1 MTDTLFS
8 ILRKEGILYGR
19 RRRRKKEISFGVVQ
33 KNQKKDVEMK
43 IRRLAAVW
51 TSKLAGYVC
60 KKMGKQGVTW
70 AGKIAL
76 KIYPNILRE
85 LAGEVREGIFAVC
98 GTNGKTTT
106 NNLLCSVLE
115 ANGQKVVCNHT
126 GSNMLNGVVAAFVL
140 KAKLNGHLDAD
151 YACIEIDEASTVRVF
166 PYFKPDYMIL
176 TNLFRDQLDRYGEID
191 ITMKLL
197 ARAMEMAPR
206 MELLVN
212 GDDSLSAYLAM
223 EGKNSY
229 KTYGISEK
237 VLEEDAQEI
246 REGRFCKRC
255 GAKMEYDFY
264 HYSQLGLYH
273 CPQCGFSRPVP
284 DYDGRN
290 VDMTE
295 GLAFDVG
302 DFHIKANYRGFY
314 NIYNILAVYGAV
326 DMAGISRENFNEV
339 LGDYKPQFGRNELFQ
354 IQDTKVM
361 LNLAKNPAGFNQNI
375 GAVMADKTPKDI
387 IILINDNAQDGT
399 DVSWLWDV
407 DFDRLRDAQAAS
419 ITVSGIRCYDMRL
432 RLRYVEIE
440 SRAEPDVEKAIL
452 SKLKE
457 GTGNLYLLVNYT
469 GLYTTHNILKKMEEK
484 A

>member
-1 MTDTLFS
+1 
-8 ILRKEGILYGR
+8 
-19 RRRRKKEISFGVVQ
+19 
-33 KNQKKDVEMK
+33 MK
-43 IRRLAAVW
+43 IRRLTAIWV
-51 TSKLAGYVC
+51 SKFAGYVC

-76 KIYPNILRE
+76 KIDPDILRE
-85 LAGEVREGIFAVC
+85 LSREVRRGIFAVC

-115 ANGQKVVCNHT
+115 ANGQKVVCNRT

-140 KAKLNGHLDAD
+140 KAGLNGHLDAD

-166 PYFKPDYMIL
+166 PYFKPDYMVL

-191 ITMKLL
+191 TTMNLL
-197 ARAMEMAPR
+197 SRAMGMAPA

-212 GDDSLSAYLAM
+212 GDDSLSTYLAM
-223 EGKNSY
+223 EGKNLY

-237 VLEEDAQEI
+237 VLDADAREI

-264 HYSQLGLYH
+264 HYSQLGSYH
-273 CPQCGFSRPVP
+273 CPQCGFSRPKP
-284 DYDGRN
+284 DFDGSN
-290 VDMTE
+290 VDMSD

-302 DFHIKANYRGFY
+302 NFHVKANYRGFY
-314 NIYNILAVYGAV
+314 NIYNILAVYGAAS
-326 DMAGISRENFNEV
+326 MAGISLENFNRV
-339 LGDYKPQFGRNELFQ
+339 LGDYRPQFGRNELFQ
-354 IQDTKVM
+354 IQGAKVM

-375 GAVMADKTPKDI
+375 GAVMADQSPKDI

-399 DVSWLWDV
+399 DISWLWDV
-407 DFDRLRDAQAAS
+407 DFDRLKDAQAAS
-419 ITVSGIRCYDMRL
+419 ITVTGIRCHDMRL
-432 RLRYVEIE
+432 RLKYVEIDSDLE
-440 SRAEPDVEKAIL
+440 LDVEKAIRE
-452 SKLKE
+452 KIQK

-469 GLYTTHNILKKMEEK
+469 GLYATHNILKKMEGK
-484 A
+484 VQ